1 MCVNAAAVTCMN
13 AANTVALAANMNN
26 LHRQHM
32 NLQRQIMQTNMQIQQ
47 RQRMQSEKY
56 VLEHERELLEKQR
69 QQMSNEN
76 NQQPNDE
83 KKIILTEKQKQD
95 EAQRIKEQKY
105 QKLLDYSL
113 LAESCQSL
121 ICPLDLFDPETWEFK
136 KEECP
141 FCKSCF
147 EITPFDWSDGLHSRI
162 GHVGCFTYGEDL
174 FRNDN
179 PPIKKIIK
187 KLKFEER
194 NIDILN
200 EDYFKNSIFELA
212 GALYNGI

>member
-32 NLQRQIMQTNMQIQQ
+32 NLQQQIMQTNMQIQQ

-56 VLEHERELLEKQR
+56 ALERERELLEKQC
-69 QQMSNEN
+69 QQMNNEN
-76 NQQPNDE
+76 NQQSGDE

-105 QKLLDYSL
+105 QRLLDYTL

-147 EITPFDWSDGLHSRI
+147 EITPFDWSDGLHRRI
-162 GHVGCFTYGEDL
+162 GGTFGCFTYGEDIW
-174 FRNDN
+174 FKEN

-212 GALYNGI
+212 GAL

>member
-13 AANTVALAANMNN
+13 AANTVALAANINN

-56 VLEHERELLEKQR
+56 ALERERELLEKQR

-105 QKLLDYSL
+105 QRLLDYIL

-147 EITPFDWSDGLHSRI
+147 EITPFDWSDGLHRRV
-162 GHVGCFTYGEDL
+162 GHMGCFTYGEDL

-194 NIDILN
+194 NIDIMD
-200 EDYFKNSIFELA
+200 EDYFKNSIFGLM
-212 GALYNGI
+212 GVYNGI

>member
-32 NLQRQIMQTNMQIQQ
+32 DLQRQIMQTHMQIQQ
-47 RQRMQSEKY
+47 RQ
-56 VLEHERELLEKQR
+56 
-69 QQMSNEN
+69 QMNNEN
-76 NQQPNDE
+76 NQQPTDE

-95 EAQRIKEQKY
+95 EAQRIKEQNY
-105 QKLLDYSL
+105 QRLLDYIL

-147 EITPFDWSDGLHSRI
+147 EITEYDWCEGLHRRI
-162 GHVGCFTYGEDL
+162 GGKFGCFTYGEDIW
-174 FRNDN
+174 FKEN

-200 EDYFKNSIFELA
+200 EDYFKNSIFALA
-212 GALYNGI
+212 GAL